1 MKKLHF
7 FVLSLFT
14 IFTLVSC
21 DNWLNVEQDPSN
33 HIYYTASTLIYDPSG
48 EYIFITDDNLKLVPT
63 TKLTIPEAQKDTL
76 LNKRYYISF
85 QIKNQNDKEYSIN
98 LLSMQMMTQNSIIE
112 INHNDSIENYKNELL
127 NIKNIWISSN
137 YLNIIT
143 EVQGSGSILHN
154 YNMLHNPNI
163 QSDTLYLTLRYDN
176 NGDAKTYS
184 FQQAIYYDINNYLTN
199 QKDSTTIC
207 FKYNSGYL
215 EYNTL
220 YLKTASK

>member
-1 MKKLHF
+1 
-7 FVLSLFT
+7 
-14 IFTLVSC
+14 
-21 DNWLNVEQDPSN
+21 
-33 HIYYTASTLIYDPSG
+33 
-48 EYIFITDDNLKLVPT
+48 
-63 TKLTIPEAQKDTL
+63 
-76 LNKRYYISF
+76 
-85 QIKNQNDKEYSIN
+85 
-98 LLSMQMMTQNSIIE
+98 MTQNSIIE
-112 INHNDSIENYKNELL
+112 INHNDSIKNYKNELL